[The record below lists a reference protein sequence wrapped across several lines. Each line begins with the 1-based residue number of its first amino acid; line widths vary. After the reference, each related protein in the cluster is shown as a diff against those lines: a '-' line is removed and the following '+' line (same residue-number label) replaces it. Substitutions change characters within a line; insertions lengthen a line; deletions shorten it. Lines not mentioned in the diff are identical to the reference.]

1 MHINPIYR
9 KELKLS
15 TRSLKLPIFFTAYII
30 ILTVIACVACAA
42 YFNGYSYSESQYAAV
57 INIFNCLCVAEF
69 AMIMFEIPAFTA
81 DAIAGERERQTL
93 DILLTTSLK
102 PIQIVIGKL
111 LSSLSSLFF
120 LTFLSLPVLGITFAV
135 GGIHLQDIAQLF
147 LFILISMFFIGS
159 LGIFFSAALKRTAV
173 ATILS
178 YVALFFIIVGT
189 MIIILLAT
197 WLFLL
202 HAEEIYQQTGTY
214 PDTNLSI
221 LPMILLINPAFTM
234 FYMLSDTYGSIS
246 TLNYFFEWCGFD
258 HYTFIIS
265 HWFWISL
272 FIQILLGTMIL
283 YFASKKL
290 DPLNKKEKNKKKM
303 REISIHASTRE
314 VTYWSRSFV
323 LGEC

>member
-202 HAEEIYQQTGTY
+202 HVEEIYQQTGTY

-290 DPLNKKEKNKKKM
+290 DPLNKKEKNKKKNPPKAK
-303 REISIHASTRE
+303 I
-314 VTYWSRSFV
+314 
-323 LGEC
+323 